1 MKFFNHFFLIFL
13 IIFSFVDTKAEE
25 NTLNIGLLKWG
36 SVNWEM
42 DIIEHNKLDKKNN
55 VIIKKKFFSTKN
67 AAAIALQGKA
77 VDVIVTDW
85 IWVSRQKAENKSYFI
100 YPHSMSVGGI
110 IVKHDSEIID
120 LNTLKN
126 KKLGIAG
133 SSIDKSWLLFRAY
146 SKKKMAVDPI
156 NFLKPTYAAPP
167 LLNEFIERNEIDA
180 VLNYWHYNARL
191 KSKGY
196 RELISV
202 ENILKDLGIKTKIP
216 AFGWVFSEKFGK
228 ENKNLINN
236 FLKAS
241 KEAKRIMLSSDNEWE
256 RIFPLTKANDRTTL
270 INLRDAYRNGIP
282 LSFGNNEIEETKKVF
297 KILAEY
303 GGRNLVGK
311 KNEISPGIFWIVN

>member
-1 MKFFNHFFLIFL
+1 
-13 IIFSFVDTKAEE
+13 
-25 NTLNIGLLKWG
+25 
-36 SVNWEM
+36 
-42 DIIEHNKLDKKNN
+42 
-55 VIIKKKFFSTKN
+55 
-67 AAAIALQGKA
+67 
-77 VDVIVTDW
+77 
-85 IWVSRQKAENKSYFI
+85 
-100 YPHSMSVGGI
+100 MSVGGI

>member
-1 MKFFNHFFLIFL
+1 MKFFNYFFLIFL
-13 IIFSFVDTKAEE
+13 IFFSIVDTKAEE

-42 DIIEHNKLDKKNN
+42 NIIEHNKLDKKNN

-85 IWVSRQKAENKSYFI
+85 IWVSRQKAENKSYFF

-311 KNEISPGIFWIVN
+311 KNEISPNIFWIVN

>member
-1 MKFFNHFFLIFL
+1 
-13 IIFSFVDTKAEE
+13 
-25 NTLNIGLLKWG
+25 
-36 SVNWEM
+36 
-42 DIIEHNKLDKKNN
+42 
-55 VIIKKKFFSTKN
+55 
-67 AAAIALQGKA
+67 
-77 VDVIVTDW
+77 
-85 IWVSRQKAENKSYFI
+85 
-100 YPHSMSVGGI
+100 MSVGGI

-156 NFLKPTYAAPP
+156 NFLKPIYAAPP

-311 KNEISPGIFWIVN
+311 KNEISPGIFWIAN